1 MGDSFLPTASAA
13 EAEAPAKAVRFRLA
27 FQRNRALAYAMA
39 AGVGLLSILAGTLH
53 AEPGAGA
60 FLAVS
65 GIGSA
70 IVLSALVRRAAARGR
85 SFDPVPFGLILDPL
99 LISGGVALSGGLT
112 SPWYLWYLAAVAPA
126 AFTMGR
132 KGTAA
137 AALFSAGLYLATLVA
152 TGDIR
157 GLGAPLADALTR
169 MVFLGGAAGAFLV
182 GVTQLQ
188 DKRALIRK
196 LRDEESRKVEE
207 LRRLAASL
215 DSASEELGEAANR
228 VREADRLKSQFL
240 ANMSH
245 ELRTPLNSIIGFAEI
260 LRSRLE
266 GKIEPKQARFL
277 EHIATSG
284 HHLLKIINDILDLS
298 KIEAGRMELR
308 PEPLPLLSVV
318 EGVCHVVRGMAART
332 SISLEVRVPPDLPP
346 LEADPV
352 KLRQVLYNLLSNAV
366 KFSPEGAAVTV
377 AARSLPSASSLLGVS
392 SIEISVEDRGIGIAP
407 EHQEAIFG
415 EFRQIDGEATRRF
428 DGTGLGLAL
437 VRKLVALHRGA
448 VSVRSAPGEG
458 STFVVV
464 LPRVWSGEGA
474 AVEAVRPAEAVASP
488 EPLRPGPKPRVLVV
502 EDEGAAFEALA
513 AVLRDAGWLPL
524 RARTGEEAV
533 MLGKAL
539 HPDAITL
546 DILLPGLDGWE
557 VLKALK
563 ADPETASIP
572 VVVVSMTESRE
583 LGVALGAA
591 DYLLKPVD
599 RDQLLARL
607 SSLLPGALRGDAP
620 VLVVDDDP
628 AVHELLG
635 EMLRR
640 DGWETCH
647 ATTGSEALERAR
659 AMRPALVVL
668 DLAMDGMDGFEVA
681 ERLATDPATAEIPV
695 VVLTAREVTPED
707 RARLAGRIRDL
718 VPKGDPAETRRR
730 LQVALSAAV
739 RLRKD
744 GTAP

>member
-415 EFRQIDGEATRRF
+415 EFRQIDGDATRRF

-437 VRKLVALHRGA
+437 VRKLVALHRGV

>member
-1 MGDSFLPTASAA
+1 MGDSFLPTASTA
-13 EAEAPAKAVRFRLA
+13 EADAPEKAIRFRLA

-39 AGVGLLSILAGTLH
+39 AAVGLLSILAGTLR
-53 AEPGAGA
+53 AEPVAGS
-60 FLAVS
+60 FLALS

-70 IVLSALVRRAAARGR
+70 VVLSGLVRWAAARGR
-85 SFDPVPFGLILDPL
+85 SFDPVPVGLILDPL

-137 AALFSAGLYLATLVA
+137 AALFSAGLYLGTLVA
-152 TGDIR
+152 TGDIH

-169 MVFLGGAAGAFLV
+169 IVFLGGAAGAFLV

-188 DKRALIRK
+188 EKRVLIRK

-215 DSASEELGEAANR
+215 DAASEELGEAANR

-245 ELRTPLNSIIGFAEI
+245 ELRTPLNSIIGFAEV
-260 LRSRLE
+260 LRNRLE
-266 GKIEPKQARFL
+266 GKIEPRQARFL
-277 EHIATSG
+277 EHIASSG

-308 PEPLPLLSVV
+308 PEPLSLLSVV
-318 EGVCHVVRGMAART
+318 EGVCHVVRGMASRT
-332 SISLEVRVPPDLPP
+332 AISIEISVPADLPP

-352 KLRQVLYNLLSNAV
+352 KLRQVLYNLLANAV
-366 KFSPEGAAVTV
+366 KFSPEGSAVTV
-377 AARSLPSASSLLGVS
+377 AARSLAPGASPLVVP
-392 SIEISVEDRGIGIAP
+392 SIEVTVTDHGIGIAP

-415 EFRQIDGEATRRF
+415 EFRQIDGDATRRF
-428 DGTGLGLAL
+428 EGTGLGLAL
-437 VRKLVALHRGA
+437 VRKLVALHRGT

-464 LPRVWSGEGA
+464 LPCAWSGEGA
-474 AVEAVRPAEAVASP
+474 AVEAVRPAETEASP
-488 EPLRPGPKPRVLVV
+488 EPFRSGPKPRVLVV
-502 EDEGAAFEALA
+502 EDEGAAFDSLA
-513 AVLRDAGWLPL
+513 AVLRDAGWVPL

-533 MLGKAL
+533 MLAKAL

-557 VLKALK
+557 VLRALK

-599 RDQLLARL
+599 RDQLLSRL

-707 RARLAGRIRDL
+707 RARLAGRIRGL
-718 VPKGDPAETRRR
+718 VPKGDPGETRRR
-730 LQVALSAAV
+730 LQIALAAAV
-739 RLRKD
+739 RPPKD